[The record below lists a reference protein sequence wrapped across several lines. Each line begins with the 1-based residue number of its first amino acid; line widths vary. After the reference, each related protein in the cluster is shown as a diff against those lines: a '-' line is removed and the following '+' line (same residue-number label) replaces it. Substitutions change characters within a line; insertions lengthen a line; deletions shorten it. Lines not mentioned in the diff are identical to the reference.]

1 MSSFVKFL
9 VHAISDHDAIF
20 PLECALCSRQCGE
33 RASWLLCN
41 LAPPGVASFRP
52 VKKSGDVFLHLL
64 PFIQG
69 CGVVTMS
76 ARMTNMLMNL
86 NPRQLMGKKRQR
98 SSVEPLSAASTVTA
112 TTTRTPGSR
121 TARPLVPAAM
131 PRRMPPARPRRKLLQ
146 WLLRWPMA
154 RPRRLRRR
162 LVSWRRLALRAS
174 GESAAGS
181 APRCWSARGCAAR
194 AILPT
199 GETARMRPGE
209 FSCGLHPLARLRPPC
224 WLHGGPVCG
233 NA

>member
-1 MSSFVKFL
+1 MSST
-9 VHAISDHDAIF
+9 I
-20 PLECALCSRQCGE
+20 PRRALHTPRFRTEGRRLHQSMVTSCGGKSSVA
-33 RASWLLCN
+33 RRRVTLRIRRSAAWLLKV
-41 LAPPGVASFRP
+41 PRP
-52 VKKSGDVFLHLL
+52 
-64 PFIQG
+64 
-69 CGVVTMS
+69 T
-76 ARMTNMLMNL
+76 ARTQRRR
-86 NPRQLMGKKRQR
+86 RQLMGKKRQR